1 LKASEKSSNIIVEE
15 TEIAHSMNSVAII
28 TARGGSRRI
37 PRKNIRDFL
46 GKPILG
52 YPIAAALESGCFQEV
67 MVSTDDEEIAE
78 IARKFGATVP
88 FMRSAKTSDDFA
100 TTADV
105 LKEVLA
111 EYSRRGREFEA
122 ACCIYPTA
130 ALVTA
135 ERLREGMRIL
145 AADVTLESVM
155 PVLRFGYPIQRAL
168 KIENSRLSMISPE
181 YMNSR
186 SQDLMPVYHDAG
198 QWYWFRTAPF
208 LRAGKISGE
217 FCAPVILDEM
227 DAQDI
232 DNEDDWRLAEMKY
245 CLRKEMR

>member
-1 LKASEKSSNIIVEE
+1 
-15 TEIAHSMNSVAII
+15 
-28 TARGGSRRI
+28 
-37 PRKNIRDFL
+37 
-46 GKPILG
+46 
-52 YPIAAALESGCFQEV
+52 
-67 MVSTDDEEIAE
+67 TDDAEIAE
-78 IARKFGATVP
+78 IAQKFGATVP

-105 LKEVLA
+105 LMEVFA
-111 EYSRRGREFEA
+111 EYSRCGREFEA

-145 AADVTLESVM
+145 AADATLESVM

-168 KIENSRLSMISPE
+168 KIENSRLLMISPE

-198 QWYWFRTAPF
+198 QWYWFRIAAF
-208 LRAGKISGE
+208 LRTEELIGE
-217 FCAPVILDEM
+217 SCAPVILDEM

-245 CLRKEMR
+245 CLRKEIC